1 MRLFHCQICCNESQ
15 LFASKQRLMQLT
27 PRTNMI
33 YITDRISISEK
44 EIQEDFVRASGPG
57 GQNVNKVS
65 TAVQLRF
72 DVFNSPSLPI
82 DVKKRLTKIAGKK
95 MTDGGVL
102 IIDSREYRTQ
112 NRNREQALDRLV
124 ELIKKALEKPK
135 RRIKT
140 KPTRAAKEKRL
151 QGKKHRSAVKTLR
164 KGVDINE

>member
-1 MRLFHCQICCNESQ
+1 
-15 LFASKQRLMQLT
+15 
-27 PRTNMI
+27 MI

-57 GQNVNKVS
+57 GQNVNKVA

-72 DVFNSPSLPI
+72 DVVNAPSLPE
-82 DVKKRLTKIAGKK
+82 DVKQRLIRIAGKK
-95 MTDGGVL
+95 MTDNGVL
-102 IIDSREYRTQ
+102 IIDSREHRTQ

-124 ELIKKALEKPK
+124 ELIKKALEEPK

-140 KPTRAAKEKRL
+140 KPTRAAKERRL
-151 QGKKHRSAVKTLR
+151 QGKKHRSEVKTLR